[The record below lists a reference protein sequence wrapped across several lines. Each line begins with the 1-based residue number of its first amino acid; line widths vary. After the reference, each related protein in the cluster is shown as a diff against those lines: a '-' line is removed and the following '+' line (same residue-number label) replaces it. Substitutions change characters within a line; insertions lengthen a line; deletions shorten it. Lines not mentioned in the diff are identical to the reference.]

1 MHSVCVAVRS
11 PDVLERKSKGH
22 SLIENPL
29 QSDSLLDERSRP
41 GKRVPVRAVLV
52 REISVSPARGFEQE
66 PRPALRFIDPNFD
79 ETCRCDV
86 AMFVTHVVSFAQAC
100 GKRFVVVHQFGEHVQ
115 WLDVFGIVIQH
126 PLSTRDLSDRM
137 QREAADLAN
146 AFRDNVG
153 HCEELLG
160 VFIEKQVII
169 PEVVP
174 AHVPVKILGLQ
185 VKREH
190 ICEDCVQRA

>member
-29 QSDSLLDERSRP
+29 QSDSLLDEPSRP

-52 REISVSPARGFEQE
+52 RETLSTLFRKRPAARISVSPARGFEQE

-86 AMFVTHVVSFAQAC
+86 AMFVTHVVSFA
-100 GKRFVVVHQFGEHVQ
+100 
-115 WLDVFGIVIQH
+115 
-126 PLSTRDLSDRM
+126 
-137 QREAADLAN
+137 
-146 AFRDNVG
+146 
-153 HCEELLG
+153 
-160 VFIEKQVII
+160 
-169 PEVVP
+169 
-174 AHVPVKILGLQ
+174 
-185 VKREH
+185 
-190 ICEDCVQRA
+190 